1 MTSPTAVRLA
11 ARLARR
17 EVRRRPWR
25 TALVAL
31 LIAFPVAGMT
41 MAAAFV
47 HTDRQSPTDVWRA
60 SWGRTTDMAISTL
73 SKGAWDNPAEAPD
86 VDAALATLP
95 AGSRVTSWRS
105 AHVVVR
111 TVDRQRATAEVLD
124 LPLAGDVGRD
134 VVQVQLGRAPAEAG
148 EVFLTHA
155 LADELGVGVG
165 DIVDLD
171 RPSRLT
177 WRVTGI
183 GERRAYWDSYVAV
196 LAPGTPFPWDREREL
211 GIARNHAVDVPA
223 GVGVPQ
229 LRGITAAFGSDAVA
243 PHLRDDPSMAYAA
256 DTEVAWSWVIGALV
270 LTVVGIVIASAFA
283 AGARRQL
290 TTLGQLA
297 ANGADPAVLR
307 GVLFLQGTWAG
318 LIGSALGLVLGGA
331 GLVALAPHADR
342 MLGRDVD
349 AWRLHVLDLVPGV
362 TLGVVAATLAALVP
376 ARTTIQ
382 VPVLA
387 ALAGRRPLG
396 RVPRWVT
403 VAGVLTA
410 AGGLS
415 LLGLAVA
422 GGSDATGHGEVWVL
436 TAIVGGMAV
445 LLGACATTPAIVSV
459 LEPLAGRLAG
469 TWRLAARSLAR
480 QRTRTSAVVA
490 GVCAASA
497 LAVGASALVL
507 SIDADRGAAVPS
519 VRPDEVH
526 LDAELVRSPGPGSFN
541 DFSSEPV
548 AVPRDLVEDV
558 RGVLPGSDVFELA
571 AAMPPPDAV
580 LQVQEPAPGVPF
592 EPGGPVFE
600 SGGALFDA
608 NGPRQRAAVV
618 WDDAAAKV
626 YALRAEHRALLE
638 KEGAVVLGSADGEGE
653 VSLQHYEVDRVD
665 APRGPVLRSSG
676 SASAVVVYAP
686 ARRVEPGPS
695 HSVKVVDGR
704 RYAVGILP
712 RLLVMPASLARF
724 GLMERPPI
732 VVVRAREA
740 LSGSQVASVGDIVED
755 HRLDMATPDV
765 AAPQLS
771 VSTAMH
777 YPETGLDPLLLE
789 ALLTGA
795 ALLFS
800 LFVVAVSLALAAAET
815 RDERDV
821 LTVVGAAPGTMWRT
835 SARKAVFLT
844 ALGGALAVPVG
855 FLPVVMVT
863 LADAPTPLVFPWR
876 VALVVLVA
884 VPAIAGAVTALGSA
898 VALRVRPVRIS
909 TMAFD

>member
-1 MTSPTAVRLA
+1 MTSPTAARLA

-41 MAAAFV
+41 MAAGFV
-47 HTDRQSPTDVWRA
+47 RTDRQSPTDMWRS
-60 SWGRTTDMAISTL
+60 SWGRTTDVAISSL
-73 SKGAWDNPAEAPD
+73 SKGAWEQPATAPD

-95 AGSRVTSWRS
+95 AGGRVTSWRS
-105 AHVVVR
+105 AHVVLR
-111 TVDRQRATAEVLD
+111 TLDRERATAEVLD
-124 LPLAGDVGRD
+124 LAMTGDLGGDVF
-134 VVQVQLGRAPAEAG
+134 QVQKGRVPQEPG
-148 EVFLTHA
+148 EVFLA
-155 LADELGVGVG
+155 RSLAAELGVGVG
-165 DIVDLD
+165 DVVDLD

-177 WRVTGI
+177 WRVVGI
-183 GERRAYWDSYVAV
+183 GERRAYWGSYVAA
-196 LAPGTPFPWDREREL
+196 LAPGTPFPWDRERAL
-211 GIARNHAVDVPA
+211 GVAVNHAVDLPA
-223 GVGVPQ
+223 GVGASQ
-229 LRGITAAFGSDAVA
+229 LRGLTTNFGSDVVA
-243 PHLRDDPSMAYAA
+243 PHLRDEPSMAYAA
-256 DTEVAWSWVIGALV
+256 GNEVAWSWVVGALV

-297 ANGADPAVLR
+297 ANGADPGVLR

-318 LIGSALGLVLGGA
+318 LIGSALGLALGGA

-342 MLGRDVD
+342 MLSRDVD
-349 AWRLHVLDLVPGV
+349 PWRLQLLDLVPV
-362 TLGVVAATLAALVP
+362 VALGVGAATLAALVP
-376 ARTTIQ
+376 ARTTIR

-403 VAGVLTA
+403 VAGMCTA

-415 LLGLAVA
+415 LLGLAVV
-422 GGSDATGHGEVWVL
+422 GGSNATSHGEVWVL
-436 TAIVGGMAV
+436 TAILGGMAV
-445 LLGACATTPAIVSV
+445 LLGACATTPALVSV

-507 SIDADRGAAVPS
+507 SIDADSGPAVPTI
-519 VRPDEVH
+519 RPDEVH
-526 LDAELVRSPGPGSFN
+526 LEAELVRNPGPGRFTGV
-541 DFSSEPV
+541 SSEPV
-548 AVPRDLVEDV
+548 AVPPDLVEDV
-558 RGVLPGSDVFELA
+558 RSVLPGSDVFEPA
-571 AAMPPPDAV
+571 AAMPPPGSV
-580 LQVQEPAPGVPF
+580 LQVREPGPTDPF
-592 EPGGPVFE
+592 EQGGYAFE
-600 SGGALFDA
+600 AH
-608 NGPRQRAAVV
+608 GPRQRVAVV
-618 WDDAAAKV
+618 WDAAAAAV
-626 YALRAEHRALLE
+626 YALSAEHRSLLE
-638 KEGAVVLGSADGEGE
+638 KEGALVLGSSDGEGE
-653 VSLQHYEVDRVD
+653 VSLERYEVDPV
-665 APRGPVLRSSG
+665 PPGGGPVVSSNG
-676 SASAVVVYAP
+676 STSAVVVGAP
-686 ARRVEPGPS
+686 ARRVGPGAV
-695 HSVKVVDGR
+695 HAVKVVDGR
-704 RYAVGILP
+704 RYAIGGLP
-712 RLLVMPASLARF
+712 SLVVMPTSVGRL
-724 GLMERPPI
+724 GLVERPPL
-732 VVVRAREA
+732 VVVRASEA
-740 LSGSQVASVGDIVED
+740 LSSAQVAAVSDVVED
-755 HRLDMATPDV
+755 HRLDMATADV
-765 AAPQLS
+765 DAPHLS
-771 VSTAMH
+771 VSTFMR
-777 YPETGLDPLLLE
+777 YPEAGLDPLVLE

-815 RDERDV
+815 RDERDI
-821 LTVVGAAPGTMWRT
+821 LTVVGAAPTTMWRT

-863 LADAPTPLVFPWR
+863 LAEDPTPPLVFPWR
-876 VALVVLVA
+876 VALVVLLA

>member
-41 MAAAFV
+41 MAAGFV
-47 HTDRQSPTDVWRA
+47 RTDRQSPTDMWGA
-60 SWGRTTDMAISTL
+60 SWGRTTDVAISTL
-73 SKGAWDNPAEAPD
+73 SKGAWEQPAAAPD
-86 VDAALATLP
+86 VDAALASLP

-105 AHVVVR
+105 AHVVLR

-124 LPLAGDVGRD
+124 LPMAGDVGRD
-134 VVQVQLGRAPAEAG
+134 VFQVQKGREPREPG
-148 EVFLTHA
+148 EVFLTRA
-155 LADELGVGVG
+155 LADELGVAVG
-165 DIVDLD
+165 DVVDLD
-171 RPSRLT
+171 RPSPLT
-177 WRVTGI
+177 WRVVGI
-183 GERRAYWDSYVAV
+183 GERRAWWGSHTAV
-196 LAPGTPFPWDREREL
+196 PAPGTPFPWDREREL
-211 GIARNHAVDVPA
+211 GTSLNYAVDVPDD
-223 GVGVPQ
+223 VGAAQ
-229 LRGITAAFGSDAVA
+229 LRRITSTFGSDVVA
-243 PHLRDDPSMAYAA
+243 PVLRDDSSMADAA
-256 DTEVAWSWVIGALV
+256 DSEVAWSWVIGALV

-297 ANGADPAVLR
+297 ANGADPSVLR

-318 LIGSALGLVLGGA
+318 LIGSVVGLVLGGA

-349 AWRLHVLDLVPGV
+349 AWRLHVLDLVPV
-362 TLGVVAATLAALVP
+362 VALGVVAATLAALVP
-376 ARTTIQ
+376 ARTTIR

-415 LLGLAVA
+415 LLGLAVV
-422 GGSDATGHGEVWVL
+422 GGANATGHSEVWVL

-445 LLGACATTPAIVSV
+445 LLGACATTPALVSV

-507 SIDADRGAAVPS
+507 SIDADSAGPLPPI
-519 VRPDEVH
+519 RPDEVH
-526 LDAELVRSPGPGSFN
+526 LEAELVRSPGPGSFTGV
-541 DFSSEPV
+541 DSEPV
-548 AVPRDLVEDV
+548 AVPPDLVEDV
-558 RGVLPGSDVFELA
+558 RAVLPGSEVFELA
-571 AAMPPPDAV
+571 AAMPPPGSV
-580 LQVQEPAPGVPF
+580 LQVR
-592 EPGGPVFE
+592 EPGPTVPLGQGDYVFE
-600 SGGALFDA
+600 AE
-608 NGPRQRAAVV
+608 GPRQRVAAV
-618 WDDAAAKV
+618 WDAAAARV
-626 YALRAEHRALLE
+626 YALSPEHRALLE
-638 KEGAVVLGSADGEGE
+638 KEGALVVGSADGEGD
-653 VSLQHYEVDRVD
+653 VSLQRFEVEPVD
-665 APRGPVLRSSG
+665 PPRGPVVSSNG
-676 SASAVVVYAP
+676 SASAVVVGVP
-686 ARRVEPGPS
+686 ARRAEPGPA
-695 HSVKVVDGR
+695 HAVQVVDGR
-704 RYAVGILP
+704 RYAIGGLP
-712 RLLVMPASLARF
+712 TLLVMPTSISRL
-724 GLMERPPI
+724 GLVERPPL
-732 VVVRAREA
+732 VVVRASEA
-740 LSGSQVASVGDIVED
+740 LSGGQVASVSDIVED
-755 HRLDMATPDV
+755 HRLDMATAD
-765 AAPQLS
+765 AGAPQLS
-771 VSTAMH
+771 VSSFMH
-777 YPETGLDPLLLE
+777 YPETGLDPLVLE

-821 LTVVGAAPGTMWRT
+821 LTVVGAAPATMWRT

-863 LADAPTPLVFPWR
+863 LAEDPTPPLVFPWR
-876 VALVVLVA
+876 AALMVLVA
-884 VPAIAGAVTALGSA
+884 VPAIAGAVTATGSA